1 MPDQVVKAPMK
12 ARVIKFHFQPGDAVK
27 DQDPVCDLE
36 ALKMEV
42 PIMAPAA
49 GTLKEIQ
56 ASEGQNV
63 AAGDA
68 LFTLET

>member
-1 MPDQVVKAPMK
+1 MPEQVVKAPMK
-12 ARVIKFHFQPGDAVK
+12 ARVIKFHFQQGDALK
-27 DQDPVCDLE
+27 DQDVVCDLE

-49 GTLKEIQ
+49 GSLKEIH

-68 LFTLET
+68 LFTIET

>member
-1 MPDQVVKAPMK
+1 MPEQVVKAPMK
-12 ARVIKFHFQPGDAVK
+12 ARVIKFHFQQGAAVK
-27 DQDPVCDLE
+27 DQDVVCDLE

-49 GTLKEIQ
+49 GTLKEVN

-68 LFTLET
+68 LFTLAT

>member
-1 MPDQVVKAPMK
+1 MSEQVVKAPMK
-12 ARVIKFHFQPGDAVK
+12 ARVIKFHFQQGDALK
-27 DQDPVCDLE
+27 DQDIVCDLE

-49 GTLKEIQ
+49 GSLTEIQ

-68 LFTLET
+68 LFTVET